1 MLDDAPETELLVR
14 RDENSMAVAV
24 LNIYY
29 DEIIDPVIR
38 LDKAYSH
45 LTCIN
50 CTGRLEGDRVLLDT
64 IPPYGFAAFQ
74 VR

>member
-1 MLDDAPETELLVR
+1 MIKLGIIGAMDVE
-14 RDENSMAVAV
+14 VAT
-24 LNIYY
+24 LKEQMEGLKSANIAGM
-29 DEIIDPVIR
+29 EF
-38 LDKAYSH
+38 
-45 LTCIN
+45 